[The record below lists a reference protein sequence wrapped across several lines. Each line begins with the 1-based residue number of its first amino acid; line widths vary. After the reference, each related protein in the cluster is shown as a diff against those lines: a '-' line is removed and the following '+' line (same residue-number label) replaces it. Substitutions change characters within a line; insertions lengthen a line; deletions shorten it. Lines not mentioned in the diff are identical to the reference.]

1 MTDILPP
8 LTLAN
13 ALAAL
18 VIVSLTLYVLF
29 GGADFGGGVWDWLAS
44 GPRARQQRTLITD
57 AIGPIWEANHVWLIL
72 VVVLLFTGFPKAYA
86 AVSVTLHIPLTLMLV
101 GIVLRGSAF
110 TFRTY
115 DTRRASAGRRWGRP
129 FALASIVTP
138 VLLGMCVGAIAS
150 GEVGKP
156 VAGRSFADAYVWS
169 WLSPFTVA
177 CGLLSLSVFAYLAA
191 LYLWVEAKG
200 PGLRADFRRRAAY
213 AAGAVF
219 ATGASALATA
229 WYDAPAIIAGLV
241 ASRWAI
247 ALHVATGACALT
259 ALWALWRGRWARLAR
274 VAGAA
279 QVVGM
284 LFGWYAS
291 MYPYV
296 IPNTLTIEATAAPP
310 ATLRLVLGACA
321 LGTVVLLPSLWY
333 LLRIFKGAGS
343 AFERLEKATGEY
355 EVLRQTIEQAVP
367 RPR

>member
-1 MTDILPP
+1 MLDVLPP

-13 ALAAL
+13 AVAAL
-18 VIVSLTLYVLF
+18 VIISLTAYVLF
-29 GGADFGGGVWDWLAS
+29 GGADFGGGVWDMLAS
-44 GPRARQQRTLITD
+44 GPRRLQQRTLVSD

-72 VVVLLFTGFPKAYA
+72 VVVLLFTGFPRAYA

-115 DTRRASAGRRWGRP
+115 DTRRATAGRRWGRP
-129 FALASIVTP
+129 FAMASVVTP

-150 GEVGKP
+150 GQVGRP
-156 VAGRSFADAYVWS
+156 VAGMTFADAYLWS

-177 CGLLSLSVFAYLAA
+177 CGFLSLSVFAYLAA

-200 PGLRADFRRRAAY
+200 PGLRADFRTRAIWS
-213 AAGAVF
+213 GVAVF
-219 ATGASALATA
+219 ATGATSLATA
-229 WYDAPAIIAGLV
+229 WYDAPDVVRDLT
-241 ASRWAI
+241 STRWAL
-247 ALHVATGACALT
+247 ALHAGTALCALT
-259 ALWALWRGRWARLAR
+259 AFWALWQGRYRRLAR

-279 QVVGM
+279 QVTCM

-291 MYPYV
+291 SYPYV
-296 IPNTLTIEATAAPP
+296 IPGTLTIEETAAP
-310 ATLRLVLGACA
+310 AVTLRLLLIAVGA
-321 LGTVVLLPSLWY
+321 GMVVLLPSLWY

-355 EVLRQTIEQAVP
+355 EVVRRTQEHALP
-367 RPR
+367 R

>member
-1 MTDILPP
+1 MVDVLPP

-13 ALAAL
+13 ATAAL

-44 GPRARQQRTLITD
+44 GPRTKQQRALISD

-129 FALASIVTP
+129 FALASVVTP
-138 VLLGMCVGAIAS
+138 VLLGICVGALAS
-150 GEVGKP
+150 GAVGRP
-156 VAGRSFADAYVWS
+156 VTGRSFADAYVWS
-169 WLSPFTVA
+169 WLSPFTLA
-177 CGLLSLSVFAYLAA
+177 CGALSLAVFAYLAA

-200 PGLRADFRRRAAY
+200 PGLRADFRLRAAWS
-213 AAGAVF
+213 AVAVF
-219 ATGASALATA
+219 VTGAAALATA
-229 WYDAPAIIAGLV
+229 WFDAPKIVQGLV
-241 ASRWAI
+241 ASRWALL
-247 ALHVATGACALT
+247 LHVATGACAVT
-259 ALWALWRGRWARLAR
+259 ALWALRRGRHARLAR
-274 VAGAA
+274 VAGAG

-296 IPNTLTIEATAAPP
+296 VPDTLTIEATAAP
-310 ATLRLVLGACA
+310 AVTLRLLLGAV
-321 LGTVVLLPSLWY
+321 GVGMVVLLPSLWY

-343 AFERLEKATGEY
+343 AFERLERATGEY
-355 EVLRQTIEQAVP
+355 EAV
-367 RPR
+367 RTTMEHGARG